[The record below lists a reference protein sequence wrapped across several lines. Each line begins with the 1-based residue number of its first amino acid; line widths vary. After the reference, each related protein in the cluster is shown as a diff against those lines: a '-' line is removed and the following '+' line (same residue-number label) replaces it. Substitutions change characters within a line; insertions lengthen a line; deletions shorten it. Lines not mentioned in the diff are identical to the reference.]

1 MKIHSLMASMFSP
14 ISQTGDAR
22 NHSCLVCAL
31 PRSSVYRW
39 KPFEPSLPLRITA
52 RDLRI
57 CGRDGFTLIEI
68 LIALAM
74 IGLIL
79 GTLLVVFTGMMSSS
93 AHSSRKAEL
102 YQTGRAV
109 MDLICADVRG
119 FLPVS
124 SLGGEVFFQGITAV
138 SNNDQEVTKL
148 SLITTN
154 TLAAGIGR
162 NPFLSEIGYSVKKN
176 PRDDLY
182 SLWRRAEYPP
192 SLPYEEGGSEVPIC
206 RILENF
212 HLGFISSS
220 GTRHHFIRGVPKAV
234 VLSFTLNLEGER
246 EHFVTMVRPMVEP
259 VGETS
264 LPQPSV
270 TKRTQTSVE
279 G

>member
-1 MKIHSLMASMFSP
+1 MKIHALMASMFPP
-14 ISQTGDAR
+14 ISQAGDPR
-22 NHSCLVCAL
+22 NPNCLVCAH
-31 PRSSVYRW
+31 PRSSMYKW
-39 KPFEPSLPLRITA
+39 KPFKPSLPLQNTA

-57 CGRDGFTLIEI
+57 CGRDGFTLLEI

-74 IGLIL
+74 TGLIL

-93 AHSSRKAEL
+93 AYSSRKAEL

-119 FLPVS
+119 FLPLS
-124 SLGGEVFFQGITAV
+124 SLEGEVFFQGITAV
-138 SNNDQEVTKL
+138 SNDDQEATRL

-154 TLAAGIGR
+154 TLTAGIGR

-176 PRDDLY
+176 PKDDLY

-212 HLGFISSS
+212 HLGFITSS
-220 GTRHHFIRGVPKAV
+220 GTNHHLIRGAPKAV
-234 VLSFTLNLEGER
+234 ILSFTLNLEGER

-259 VGETS
+259 VGETG
-264 LPQPSV
+264 LPDPSV
-270 TKRTQTSVE
+270 MKRTQTSVD

>member
-1 MKIHSLMASMFSP
+1 MKFHAFLASMSSP
-14 ISQTGDAR
+14 ISQTAGPR
-22 NHSCLVCAL
+22 NHSCLVCAH
-31 PRSSVYRW
+31 PRSSVY
-39 KPFEPSLPLRITA
+39 KCQSLEPSLTRQITS
-52 RDLRI
+52 RDPGI
-57 CGRDGFTLIEI
+57 CGRDGFTLLEI
-68 LIALAM
+68 LVALAM

-93 AHSSRKAEL
+93 AYSLRKAEL

-119 FLPVS
+119 FLPLS
-124 SLGGEVFFQGITAV
+124 SPEGEVFFQGATAI
-138 SNNDQEVTKL
+138 SNDDQEATKL
-148 SLITTN
+148 SFITTN
-154 TLAAGIGR
+154 TLAAGIVR
-162 NPFLSEIGYSVKKN
+162 NPFLSEIGYSVKQN
-176 PRDDLY
+176 TRDGLY

-220 GTRHHFIRGVPKAV
+220 GTKHHSIRGVPKAV
-234 VLSFTLNLEGER
+234 ILSFTLNLEGER

-264 LPQPSV
+264 LPDPSV
-270 TKRTQTSVE
+270 MKRTQTSVD